1 MPAASVEE
9 EDADGLAELENDA
22 ELEAYL
28 QEALQID
35 KEDGEGSDVDD
46 LDEYLNQ
53 LDAELDDDDELGDDD
68 ALLSEDVDESKE
80 A

>member
-9 EDADGLAELENDA
+9 DDADGLAELENDA

-28 QEALQID
+28 QEALKID
-35 KEDGEGSDVDD
+35 KDDGEGSDVDD

-53 LDAELDDDDELGDDD
+53 LDAELNDDELGDDD